1 MVFGGVYEPPSMSDE
16 QFYTDFGQT
25 VDKIISKYLIPVPN
39 YTLF

>member
-25 VDKIISKYLIPVPN
+25 VDKIISKYDKYICIGDFN
-39 YTLF
+39 